1 MPLAGCTIQ
10 KRKGRFSTGSVY
22 GRGVEAMQAE
32 CARHRGEILENRN
45 GEQDVFPKSGYS
57 AEWYPEHRPNL

>member
-1 MPLAGCTIQ
+1 
-10 KRKGRFSTGSVY
+10 
-22 GRGVEAMQAE
+22 MQAE

-45 GEQDVFPKSGYS
+45 GEQDVFPKSDYS